1 MSERGTRLAVAVVA
15 AVGAGIAAYL
25 TYVHYAGGTL
35 ACTTGGCEKVQ
46 TSSYA
51 EVAGVPVAL
60 VGLIGYLLILASAF
74 VPGEVGAVIGGAL
87 TLIGFAFAM
96 YLLYAQLA
104 VIDAICQ
111 WCIGS
116 DAVMTIL
123 LVVAILRLRTV
134 VRGPSLEPES
144 TG

>member
-1 MSERGTRLAVAVVA
+1 MSERGIRLAVAVVA

-25 TYVHYAGGTL
+25 TYVHYAGGTI

-51 EVAGVPVAL
+51 EVAGVPVA
-60 VGLIGYLLILASAF
+60 LASAF